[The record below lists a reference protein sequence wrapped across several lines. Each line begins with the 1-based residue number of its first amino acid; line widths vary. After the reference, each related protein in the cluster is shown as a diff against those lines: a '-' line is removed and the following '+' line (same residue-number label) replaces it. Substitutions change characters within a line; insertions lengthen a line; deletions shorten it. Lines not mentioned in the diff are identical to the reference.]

1 MNMAF
6 LRNVAFS
13 VPLFEMPSPL
23 PVPQTS
29 LTSPNPGVS
38 PPPFSVSQTTKERI
52 KWKGRPKRNKIN
64 KDDISYPSNFKH
76 LGHVGWNP
84 LTGFA
89 TILDSDL
96 KKLFIQAGVTED
108 HLKNKRTSEKI
119 FKTIERKGGI
129 EAVRKEVQIRATS
142 SRSSSHPLLHS
153 TSSSERSS
161 TISPSIELNSP
172 VLRADDGLK
181 AILLA
186 PPSTSK
192 VLLPTWN
199 VPSVVIAPAP
209 PMPPPLSPSKRASPM
224 GLHKPTLSLR
234 GPQLHKIKTEKTPI
248 TLHQNDVM
256 GQIRKGIQLK
266 SVTPSPTSPQSPNDG
281 GIVAALKDVVQKRY
295 KALYSSGEETGSENE
310 EEWKD

>member
-1 MNMAF
+1 MAF
-6 LRNVAFS
+6 LRTVAFL
-13 VPLFEMPSPL
+13 VPVFEMPSPL

-29 LTSPNPGVS
+29 LTSADPGIS
-38 PPPFSVSQTTKERI
+38 PPPSYVSQTTKERI
-52 KWKGRPKRNKIN
+52 KWKGKPKRNKIN

-84 LTGFA
+84 LTGFT

-96 KKLFIQAGVTED
+96 KKVAIQVGVTED

-129 EAVRKEVQIRATS
+129 EAVRKEVQMRATS
-142 SRSSSHPLLHS
+142 SRSSSPPLLHS

-172 VLRADDGLK
+172 ILRADDGLK

-192 VLLPTWN
+192 VLLPPWN

-209 PMPPPLSPSKRASPM
+209 PMPSSRSPSKRASPT
-224 GLHKPTLSLR
+224 GLHKQTLRLR
-234 GPQLHKIKTEKTPI
+234 GQQLHKIKTEKTPT
-248 TLHQNDVM
+248 TLHQNDLM

-266 SVTPSPTSPQSPNDG
+266 SVTLTPTSPQSPNDG
-281 GIVAALKDVVQKRY
+281 GIVAALKDVIQKRY
-295 KALYSSGEETGSENE
+295 KALDSSGEETRSENE

>member
-1 MNMAF
+1 M
-6 LRNVAFS
+6 LRK
-13 VPLFEMPSPL
+13 VPVFEMPSPL

-29 LTSPNPGVS
+29 LTSPNPGLL
-38 PPPFSVSQTTKERI
+38 PPPFYVSQTTKERI
-52 KWKGRPKRNKIN
+52 KWKGKPKRNKIN

-108 HLKNKRTSEKI
+108 HLKHKRTSEKI

-153 TSSSERSS
+153 TSSSEQSP
-161 TISPSIELNSP
+161 TITPSIELNSP

-181 AILLA
+181 AILA

-192 VLLPTWN
+192 VLLLPWN

-209 PMPPPLSPSKRASPM
+209 PMPPLLSSSTRASPM

-234 GPQLHKIKTEKTPI
+234 GPQLHKIKTEKTPS
-248 TLHQNDVM
+248 TLHQNDLM

-266 SVTPSPTSPQSPNDG
+266 SVTLSPTSPQSPNDG
-281 GIVAALKDVVQKRY
+281 EIVAALKDVIQKRY
-295 KALYSSGEETGSENE
+295 KALYSSDEETGSENE
-310 EEWKD
+310 EEWKN

>member
-6 LRNVAFS
+6 LRTVAFL
-13 VPLFEMPSPL
+13 VPVFEMPSPL

-29 LTSPNPGVS
+29 LTSPEPGIS
-38 PPPFSVSQTTKERI
+38 PPPSYVSQTTKERI
-52 KWKGRPKRNKIN
+52 KWKGKPKRNKIN

-76 LGHVGWNP
+76 LGHVGWNS
-84 LTGFA
+84 LTGFT

-96 KKLFIQAGVTED
+96 KKLAIQVGVTED
-108 HLKNKRTSEKI
+108 HLNKRTSEKI

-129 EAVRKEVQIRATS
+129 EAVRKEVQMRATS
-142 SRSSSHPLLHS
+142 SRSSSPLLLHS
-153 TSSSERSS
+153 TSSSEQSS

-192 VLLPTWN
+192 ALLPPWN

-209 PMPPPLSPSKRASPM
+209 PMPSPSKRASPM
-224 GLHKPTLSLR
+224 GLCKQTLSLR
-234 GPQLHKIKTEKTPI
+234 GPQLHKIKTEKTPT
-248 TLHQNDVM
+248 TLHQNDLM

-266 SVTPSPTSPQSPNDG
+266 SVTLTPTSPQSPNDG
-281 GIVAALKDVVQKRY
+281 GLVAALKDVIQKRY
-295 KALYSSGEETGSENE
+295 KALDSSGEETRSENE